1 MKTKANALDRL
12 IDEACSAIGE
22 VGLTNLTIATIAERA
37 GVSTALIHYHFDTK
51 ARLLVASAERIAG
64 KRAHRRSGA
73 LSSGTGL
80 GSLDAL
86 WSELQDGVRNGSERA
101 WLELVLWARHDPDV
115 AKALA
120 APQAGARD
128 GIIRRVPSLLRELG
142 AAAPSSS
149 EELAAS
155 LDAQLDGLTVA
166 LLEGQD
172 PDIVR
177 TAYDAFWL
185 TLIAAFPTTRRS

>member
-1 MKTKANALDRL
+1 MKPKANALDRL
-12 IDEACSAIGE
+12 IDEACAAIGD
-22 VGLTNLTIATIAERA
+22 VGLANLTIGTIADRA

-51 ARLLVASAERIAG
+51 ARLLVASAERVAG
-64 KRAHRRSGA
+64 KRASRRSGA
-73 LSSGTGL
+73 LSSGAGL

-86 WSELQDGVRNGSERA
+86 WSELLEGVRNGSERA
-101 WLELVLWARHDPDV
+101 WLELVLWARHDAMV
-115 AKALA
+115 AAALA

-128 GIIRRVPSLLRELG
+128 GIIRRLPSLLRELG
-142 AAAPSSS
+142 AAAPSSG
-149 EELAAS
+149 EELAAA
-155 LDAQLDGLTVA
+155 LDAQLDGLTLA

-172 PDIVR
+172 PAIVR